1 VEDELVISKSA
12 RGRLEP
18 WFDSLEELEQWAIA
32 QLLRAADDYRLLLE
46 PPDDWVIET
55 KQKRRDSLHFVETD
69 GWPSDILL
77 LFDLVPSGVT
87 LNAAFVRPI
96 EVHLT
101 RHARER
107 LRERVDILEPDRE
120 RRRRWLNATVDRA
133 VRADALTLEAPRW
146 AASAPL
152 RPGFGWTTRMLG
164 SDEIALLVSA
174 PHQQGGSW
182 NIVTVL
188 SRSTAIS
195 PFGRLA
201 RVVKRGSRLV
211 ANRIRYRSAPP
222 VRKEATRPPRMGDT
236 SPRPR
241 RRSGPRR

>member
-1 VEDELVISKSA
+1 MIRASA
-12 RGRLEP
+12 RRRLEP
-18 WFDSLEELEQWAIA
+18 WFDRPEDLERWATD
-32 QLLRAADDYRLLLE
+32 QLLRAADDFRLLRT
-46 PPDDWVIET
+46 PPEGWHVQTNHE
-55 KQKRRDSLHFVETD
+55 RRESLHFVETD
-69 GWPSDILL
+69 GPPTDALL
-77 LFDLVPSGVT
+77 LFDVVPSGVV
-87 LNAAFVRPI
+87 LNAAFVHPI
-96 EVHLT
+96 DVHLT

-107 LRERVDILEPDRE
+107 LRERVDVLEPDRE
-120 RRRRWLNATVDRA
+120 RRRRWLDATVDRA

-164 SDEIALLVSA
+164 QDEIALLVSA
-174 PHQQGGSW
+174 PHHAGGSW

-195 PFGRLA
+195 PLGRVLRVIRRGGRL
-201 RVVKRGSRLV
+201 L

-222 VRKEATRPPRMGDT
+222 VRRAATRPPRLGDT

-241 RRSGPRR
+241 RRRR